1 MTLGISIIGFYT
13 SFDPKSEVT
22 DVLLVFVT
30 ALVMKTCI
38 GRLELLFKSILS
50 GEFPT
55 PEIAIHFP
63 ILLKS
68 YTSKYTGLILVRDA
82 FPEESLYLYNSF
94 DPQLDDAS
102 TQKDSAAQRAHKEE
116 FYTKIIDKLLSAKGK
131 FLKSEVF
138 LLYLAR
144 IYMKKLENASKALS
158 VIEKCKLLSTS
169 IPISNSLE
177 SLQSN
182 LQENYF
188 KAFGYSSE
196 ELELANYF
204 IYREDFSL
212 LKEAMQMEIALHLD
226 FWQEISVDNVR
237 VKQVIDISNKIDEI
251 YLRIRNR
258 WRRKS
263 AKFSSIYPSS
273 LLMYGLY
280 LDSIRGLPQ
289 ESMPIIQRFYNYN
302 KNNGYKSKMGTL
314 SDTTAIIIASIEKDK
329 LGMVVDASN
338 TVESVFNIPKENM
351 VGDKIN
357 TLMPSFIAKNHDWF
371 LEKYM
376 KSSSHQ
382 RLDRKINS
390 YGKVQNKDY
399 IIELEINLKLYP
411 HLDKGVNIMAHMKQI
426 NIDDR
431 SFIVKTDGNLVGSTS
446 KMIEM
451 GYDFNINF
459 KNTNAMEKYNEFDRI
474 NNAYNLIYGIFEAKT
489 RVQEEDDVSFT
500 KENKMFTEDIMP
512 TKENQ
517 NLFTHLDTDNDR
529 MLQTLQTKMD
539 FSQTG
544 GNVSPIKQRNDKND
558 ENPLFIADS
567 LANQSDRVKTQSN
580 SNPFSSTKMA
590 KTSGGY
596 DTRIST
602 YQQTKTRNPVTEE
615 EAKDICDQFQ
625 NGATL
630 RLPLPQNNLAIE
642 TKKQELVIDMR
653 IDPYLLGGEVYKICR
668 VIDMQ
673 IEDEKLRTN
682 SGVGVTR
689 TLSPFGGDD
698 KSSEQLS
705 AVNFTLKSQGSDVSD
720 ADVPEERSVDMNNK
734 QMMNTQSTVSK
745 FKQTRATFKVF
756 HDSDD
761 NTSAIKKRG
770 NSMLLGTREEERQQL
785 DLDVRQS
792 LTGKGASSTKSHS
805 RMDLKLIKTLN
816 DFFGEEKIRLI
827 TRVSVYGVYLIMA
840 GVLILA
846 FVNFFFTQQSLNEID
861 GGVSIV
867 NTASSRLTS
876 ALRAWQWILLI
887 YARMAGLR
895 PLSALAAVIQNKAY
909 AESLNM
915 ETLNNELLTDI
926 NEFGS
931 NEILNIIFETKI
943 ALYDPTTQVMLT
955 GGPLDSFTVNHI
967 LSQNNYV
974 IGTWRGTDAALKKRA
989 EPLMTIN
996 NTANNFLVSSET
1008 QISDIIGGLQQII
1021 KKNERLLGIILV
1033 FENLALFVLCG
1044 SLLVVARVVTSTY
1057 SRTFQALVR
1066 LTSDSV
1072 DDRVFRIK
1080 KFQSSLFENIE
1091 AKSFVN
1097 NLNLYFSFF
1106 EENADKKFKK
1116 SKTKEKKMR
1125 MFTRS
1130 YTNKGLILH
1139 MAKYLMLSFIFIII
1153 ISGLFEVLYIES
1165 INSFNK
1171 LSSINSQLTVT
1182 NKLSYQ
1188 SSLVLSSFYFW
1199 LIFSQNSTML
1209 IRNEPPQ
1216 QQVEENLSAFGG
1228 VNQELLDTLF
1238 TGDSTDP
1245 IIQAL
1250 LQNDMC
1256 KYLAAELANNCSV
1269 STQGDTLGLLGF
1281 NLKYYTI
1288 SANYINMF
1296 IQDSSTTNAKVI
1308 AQAYFN
1314 DVTTDITIL
1323 DAAYTFLT
1331 NYILAN
1337 FQSEVSNLERLN
1349 LLLSLGAV
1357 FFILIATV
1365 MIQRITIKTL
1375 ITLDNSQKKLF
1386 RVLTFP
1392 VFSQNKSVA
1401 FILKKEFGNE
1411 VEGINRLL
1419 NV

>member
-1 MTLGISIIGFYT
+1 
-13 SFDPKSEVT
+13 V
-22 DVLLVFVT
+22 
-30 ALVMKTCI
+30 
-38 GRLELLFKSILS
+38 
-50 GEFPT
+50 
-55 PEIAIHFP
+55 
-63 ILLKS
+63 
-68 YTSKYTGLILVRDA
+68 
-82 FPEESLYLYNSF
+82 
-94 DPQLDDAS
+94 
-102 TQKDSAAQRAHKEE
+102 
-116 FYTKIIDKLLSAKGK
+116 
-131 FLKSEVF
+131 
-138 LLYLAR
+138 
-144 IYMKKLENASKALS
+144 
-158 VIEKCKLLSTS
+158 
-169 IPISNSLE
+169 SNSLE

-188 KAFGYSSE
+188 KAFGYSSD

-212 LKEAMQMEIALHLD
+212 LKEAMQLEIALHLD
-226 FWQEISVDNVR
+226 FWQEISTDNVR
-237 VKQVIDISNKIDEI
+237 VKEIVDISNKIDEI

-302 KNNGYKSKMGTL
+302 KNNGYKNKMGTL
-314 SDTTAIIIASIEKDK
+314 SDMTAIIIASIEKDK
-329 LGMVVDASN
+329 LGMVIDASN

-357 TLMPSFIAKNHDWF
+357 SLMPSFIAKNHDWF

-390 YGKVQNKDY
+390 YGKVQNKDH

-411 HLDKGVNIMAHMKQI
+411 HLDKGVNIMAYMKQV
-426 NIDDR
+426 NVDDR
-431 SFIVKTDGNLVGSTS
+431 LFIVKTDGNLVGSTA
-446 KMIEM
+446 KMIEK
-451 GYDFNINF
+451 GSDFNINF
-459 KNTNAMEKYNEFDRI
+459 KNTNAMERYNEFDRI

-500 KENKMFTEDIMP
+500 KENKMFTDDIMP

-529 MLQTLQTKMD
+529 ILQTLQTKMD
-539 FSQTG
+539 VSQG
-544 GNVSPIKQRNDKND
+544 GNVSPIKQRHDKND
-558 ENPLFIADS
+558 ESPLFITDS
-567 LANQSDRVKTQSN
+567 LANQSDRVKNQSN
-580 SNPFSSTKMA
+580 SNPFSSSTKAA

-602 YQQTKTRNPVTEE
+602 IPYTKTRNPVTEE
-615 EAKDICDQFQ
+615 EAKEICDQFQ
-625 NGATL
+625 KGATL
-630 RLPLPQNNLAIE
+630 RLPLPAQNLSVE
-642 TKKQELVIDMR
+642 TKKQELVIDIR

-673 IEDEKLRTN
+673 IEDQKIRTD

-689 TLSPFGGDD
+689 TLSPFNNDD
-698 KSSEQLS
+698 KLSEQMS
-705 AVNFTLKSQGSDVSD
+705 AGNFTLKSSQGSSDVSD
-720 ADVPEERSVDMNNK
+720 ADVPEERSIDQNNK
-734 QMMNTQSTVSK
+734 HITNTTSTISK

-756 HDSDD
+756 HDSED

-770 NSMLLGTREEERQQL
+770 NSLLLGTKEGEQQQL

-827 TRVSVYGVYLIMA
+827 TKISVYGVYLIMI

-895 PLSALAAVIQNKAY
+895 PLSALAQVIQNKAY
-909 AESLNM
+909 TESLNM

-926 NEFGS
+926 NDFGS
-931 NEILNIIFETKI
+931 DEILNIIFKTKI
-943 ALYDPTTQVMLT
+943 ALYDPTTQAMLT

-974 IGTWRGTDAALKKRA
+974 LGTWTGTDAALKKRA

-996 NTANNFLVSSET
+996 NTANNFLVSSES

-1044 SLLVVARVVTSTY
+1044 SLLIVARVVTSTY

-1066 LTSDSV
+1066 LTAESV

-1106 EENADKKFKK
+1106 EENADRKVKK

-1130 YTNKGLILH
+1130 YTNRGLILH

-1171 LSSINSQLTVT
+1171 LSNINSQLTVT

-1199 LIFSQNSTML
+1199 LIFNSNSTML

-1216 QQVEENLSAFGG
+1216 QQVEDNLAAFGG

-1238 TGDSTDP
+1238 TGDTTDP
-1245 IIQAL
+1245 TIQAL

-1256 KYLAAELANNCSV
+1256 KYLDSDLAYNCST
-1269 STQGDTLGLLGF
+1269 STQGNTLGLLGF
-1281 NLKYYTI
+1281 NLKYYTV

-1296 IQDSSTTNAKVI
+1296 IQNSTYANAQVI

-1357 FFILIATV
+1357 FFILVATV
-1365 MIQRITIKTL
+1365 MIQRITIRTL
-1375 ITLDNSQKKLF
+1375 ILLDNSQKKLF